1 MSTIQQNRRNEIPS
15 GQQINVSQELKTPR
29 RRMIWRK
36 YRIASHQVLCLLWL
50 GPALA
55 LLVLNFSGYVVGAS
69 IGLHPCRINVFSSRT
84 FEEVAI
90 CNKASH
96 TAMGWLQF
104 ASKALEIWFM
114 VVISGILYDVLK
126 LLSSL
131 ENHFPVGFL
140 AKYVE
145 FGDPLSLARWPKG
158 TKKLKHHAFIAL
170 VAVLC
175 ILVNLMAPATA
186 ILILPSLQWIE
197 KAPRMLGVF
206 GSMAARDSPHN
217 PDVAINCN
225 ATMLSIGNFSCTKV
239 PYAHILDQLFAS
251 VASSLGQIGASD
263 IIFDPII
270 SQEQQVSLIVN
281 TTDADVDWIPVRQ
294 VGREIS
300 DDYLRYADAVRQEP
314 QPANYSSLT
323 SSLNTILVRKGPT
336 IGLAG
341 GAYRGNLSVG
351 IVGEEKTVRCYG
363 GWDLYADEGTEF
375 TRCIRVGNGWTGT
388 TNIHSRFYLGDTDS
402 TRNVTVDVYFAD
414 RVHTLSQPNNPPC
427 FINGNPQ
434 ANSSC
439 NWDQVF
445 VADSPSE
452 LLQNTSVNI
461 ILIEYTVPELSTQS
475 RTVWCDDIVYVSF
488 DSYSMDP
495 SPFSNFIHLTLLENA
510 DPRVAPGTIPLT
522 VHSDWILAG
531 WSVNNNGTVDGTR
544 IAARTM
550 IQLLKQALSDDADHL
565 NLTTL
570 SFMDGVA
577 ADLGLSMIGYNI
589 TSDDDDPNHPALTTS
604 VKLYVWAYGL
614 QSRTSV
620 LGVVVLLVGILCVLL
635 RVLMAML
642 GQGGYTSPRSLAR
655 LLVAALEHDS
665 RPEGGNNDREGGPE
679 TNKAMDEAAVMVKVQ
694 GRRVSFLTTG

>member
-1 MSTIQQNRRNEIPS
+1 MSTIQQNRTNEFPD
-15 GQQINVSQELKTPR
+15 GRYNVSRALKTPP
-29 RRMIWRK
+29 RRMIRRK
-36 YRIASHQVLCLLWL
+36 YRIACHQVLCLLWL
-50 GPALA
+50 GPALT

-69 IGLHPCRINVFSSRT
+69 IGFHRCRFNVFSNQV
-84 FEEVAI
+84 FEEEAK
-90 CNKASH
+90 CNKASR
-96 TAMGWLQF
+96 TAMGWLQL
-104 ASKALEIWFM
+104 ASKAVEIWFM

-158 TKKLKHHAFIAL
+158 AKKVKHHAFIVL
-170 VAVLC
+170 VAVFC
-175 ILVNLMAPATA
+175 VLVNLMAPATA
-186 ILILPSLQWIE
+186 ILILPSLQWIDM
-197 KAPRMLGVF
+197 ASRTLGVF
-206 GSMAARDSPHN
+206 DSMTAHDPPRN

-225 ATMLSIGNFSCTKV
+225 ATMLAAGNYSCTEV
-239 PYAHILDQLFAS
+239 PYAHVLDQLFES
-251 VASSLGQIGASD
+251 VASSLGQIGATD
-263 IIFDPII
+263 IIFDPVV
-270 SQEQQVSLIVN
+270 SQEQRVSLIVN

-300 DDYLRYADAVRQEP
+300 DDYLRYANAVRQEP

-323 SSLNTILVRKGPT
+323 SSLSTILVRNGPT

-351 IVGEEKTVRCYG
+351 IVGDEKIVRCYG

-375 TRCIRVGNGWTGT
+375 TRCIRVGNGWSG

-402 TRNVTVDVYFAD
+402 SRNVTVDVYFAD
-414 RVHTLSQPNNPPC
+414 RVHTPSQPNNPPC
-427 FINGNPQ
+427 FIDGNPQ

-445 VADSPSE
+445 LTDPPSE
-452 LLQNTSVNI
+452 RVQNTSVNI
-461 ILIEYTVPELSTQS
+461 ILVEYTVPELSTQS
-475 RTVWCDDIVYVSF
+475 HTVWCDDIVYANI
-488 DSYSMDP
+488 DNYSMDP
-495 SPFSNFIHLTLLENA
+495 SPFSNFIRLTLLENA

-531 WSVNNNGTVDGTR
+531 WSVGQNGTVEGTR
-544 IAARTM
+544 SAARTM

-577 ADLGLSMIGYNI
+577 ADLGLSMIGYSI
-589 TSDDDDPNHPALTTS
+589 TEGILSPDAHHPVLAAS
-604 VKLYVWAYGL
+604 VKVYVWAYGL

-620 LGVVVLLVGILCVLL
+620 LGVVVLIIGILCVLL
-635 RVLMAML
+635 RILMAFI
-642 GQGGYTSPRSLAR
+642 GHGGYTSPRSLAR
-655 LLVAALEHDS
+655 LLVAALEYVPDDS
-665 RPEGGNNDREGGPE
+665 NDGNDESDKE
-679 TNKAMDEAAVMVKVQ
+679 KKAMDEGVVMAKVH
-694 GRRVSFLTTG
+694 GRQVSFMTKR